1 MTETKQGSIDN
12 PFKDD
17 MTGRVLLG
25 RYRIVRRLAVGGM
38 GVVYLARTE
47 GARGF
52 VKPVVVKLILPTFSS
67 DESFLK
73 MFVREAQ
80 ILSKLNDPGIVSVID
95 FEQEKNF
102 YIMVLEY
109 VHGFQLRE
117 WLKYREFKRKP
128 LPTDII
134 INIILKVLEP
144 LHHAHTV
151 KNEDGHL
158 LGVVHQDISPSN
170 ILINTDGRVKLVDFG
185 IARVVEGSEDGS
197 TTTGKGGFQ
206 GKLSYSAPE
215 RFSGK
220 PATIKCDLYSA
231 GVVLHQLLIG
241 KNEFFAKSHANTIAQ
256 VLHHRPSPVTLR
268 RPDAPPE
275 LDRVIQKSLS
285 KDPDYR
291 YETAME
297 FADALR
303 PFLKAESHILDEQ
316 MAEMVAEDFS
326 DEMAELLGVE
336 PLGLREKAWRKPSV
350 TPPPSEDEQENT
362 RRITGREMK
371 KLIDAHSPFTETAD
385 DNQYSFPE
393 ATVSLKPATHAP
405 TADIPVESP
414 ATADSSRDGIPDGA
428 ILGLAT
434 KSSSVPPRMVSVR
447 GLIAIIIT
455 VLLAA
460 AGVIFFLTRTPAG
473 QQKKIVLVQSPVAN
487 TLADSATSPAKA
499 ASDTRDGVKSESS
512 QNDEKKQ
519 TAADRAKTK
528 ADTPDTAN
536 SKRNKRPR
544 NKELSPEQKQLL
556 QLTTAFKKQ
565 KNRVRNCFNTH
576 SDTLANIKQVSFIFT
591 VSKEGAVQ
599 KVGLQPASIL
609 GTQLGNCVRQVAQ
622 STRFPRQQSAVTFTI
637 PVRVKQ

>member
-1 MTETKQGSIDN
+1 MTEIKPGSVDN

-25 RYRIVRRLAVGGM
+25 RYRIVRRLAAGGM

-303 PFLKAESHILDEQ
+303 PFLKVESHILEEQ

-326 DEMAELLGVE
+326 DEMAEFLGVE

-350 TPPPSEDEQENT
+350 TPPPSEDEPENT
-362 RRITGREMK
+362 RRITGREIEE
-371 KLIDAHSPFTETAD
+371 LLDAHSPFAESDD
-385 DNQYSFPE
+385 DNQFSLPE
-393 ATVSLKPATHAP
+393 ATVSLKPATHTP
-405 TADIPVESP
+405 SADIPVKNR
-414 ATADSSRDGIPDGA
+414 ATVDSSRNGIPEGTIPGTA
-428 ILGLAT
+428 
-434 KSSSVPPRMVSVR
+434 SVLPRMVSLT
-447 GLIAIIIT
+447 GLIAIIAS

-460 AGVIFFLTRTPAG
+460 AGVIFFLTRTSAG
-473 QQKKIVLVQSPVAN
+473 PQKKIVLVQSPVAN
-487 TLADSATSPAKA
+487 TSADSAATPTKA
-499 ASDTRDGVKSESS
+499 ESS
-512 QNDEKKQ
+512 EDAPENQ
-519 TAADRAKTK
+519 TTTVGAPTE
-528 ADTPDTAN
+528 ADTPNAAN
-536 SKRNKRPR
+536 SKRNRRPR
-544 NKELSPEQKQLL
+544 SKELSPEQKQLL

-565 KNRVRNCFNTH
+565 KNRVKNCFNTH
-576 SDTLANIKQVSFIFT
+576 SDTLANIKQVSLIFT

-599 KVGLQPASIL
+599 KVGLQPASIS

-622 STRFPRQQSAVTFTI
+622 STRFPRQQSAITFTI